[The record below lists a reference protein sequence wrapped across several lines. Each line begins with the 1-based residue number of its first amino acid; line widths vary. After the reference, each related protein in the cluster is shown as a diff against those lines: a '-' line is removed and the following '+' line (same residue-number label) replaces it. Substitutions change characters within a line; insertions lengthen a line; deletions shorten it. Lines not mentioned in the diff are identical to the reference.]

1 MDKSLFTL
9 SEKDKKKEEW
19 CEAVF
24 GKKARF
30 PREFTEAQLCRL
42 TSDLLMQHDRI
53 IRESAEIIRDT
64 NDEDTRRSRIELMR
78 MNYYEGMLRLK
89 PFCNSEQLAVID
101 EAEEIV
107 NSLT

>member
-1 MDKSLFTL
+1 MFKL
-9 SEKDKKKEEW
+9 SEKDKNKEAW

-42 TSDLLMQHDRI
+42 TNDLLMQHDRI
-53 IRESAEIIRDT
+53 IKESAEIIRNT
-64 NDEDTRRSRIELMR
+64 GDEDTRRSRIELMR
-78 MNYYEGMLRLK
+78 MNYHDGMLRLR
-89 PFCNSEQLAVID
+89 PFCNSEQLAVIS

-107 NSLT
+107 KKHGMN